1 MKNILPKETRIKII
15 TECDNYR
22 KFENDINECLRELES
37 YGERVISIKTEF
49 KRESFSSYYMATILY
64 F

>member
-1 MKNILPKETRIKII
+1 MTNILPKETRIKII

-22 KFENDINECLRELES
+22 KFEDDINECLRELES
-37 YGERVISIKTEF
+37 YGERIISINTEF
-49 KRESFSSYYMATILY
+49 KRERFSSYYMATILY